1 MLVHQSLTW
10 RGKVGTG
17 WGAGGKS
24 TSKEA
29 KGEILEWSLFLFHFS
44 LVVGE
49 YQWSVSVSIRS
60 TDLTPQAWAL
70 LLLSTRSSSS
80 FVVYSFEILLKKKKK
95 RHHVA
100 AGNSKVLPVFNL
112 WSIFK
117 WCHPGRCDR
126 AFAEPRCYFTCL
138 SLSETHLY
146 APG

>member
-1 MLVHQSLTW
+1 MKCFRLNQEHRFDAPGLSIAAFEHKVEQFIRCLLIRDSSLLHTTLA
-10 RGKVGTG
+10 RV
-17 WGAGGKS
+17 
-24 TSKEA
+24 
-29 KGEILEWSLFLFHFS
+29 
-44 LVVGE
+44 
-49 YQWSVSVSIRS
+49 
-60 TDLTPQAWAL
+60 
-70 LLLSTRSSSS
+70 
-80 FVVYSFEILLKKKKK
+80 KKKKK